1 MTRLRAML
9 VDDEPLALARLART
23 LAPLDK
29 VEVVGTTSKAS
40 EAMAMIATLRP
51 DILFLDIAMPG
62 LSGFDL
68 VARLPERHRPA
79 IIFVTA
85 FDSHAVRAFGV
96 DAADYLMKPV
106 APDRLV
112 QAVDRAIYWLNGRA
126 RPPAVVDRTAS
137 GDDHPG
143 APIESLWAHRH
154 RETVRIRVDEIE
166 WIEAQG
172 DYVRLHTNDGRGGL
186 VRMTLS
192 ALEIQLDTAAF
203 IRVHRSAICRRSA
216 ISGLRRKTTGALAA
230 FLASGGEA
238 PVGRKFSGG
247 LRTLLKRLEA

>member
-1 MTRLRAML
+1 MTRRRAIL
-9 VDDEPLALARLART
+9 IDDEPLALARLDRALR
-23 LAPLDK
+23 PLDTIDII
-29 VEVVGTTSKAS
+29 GSTSKAS
-40 EAMAMIATLRP
+40 EAMTMIDALQP

-62 LSGFDL
+62 LTGFDL
-68 VARLPERHRPA
+68 VAKLPELNRPA

-85 FDSHAVRAFGV
+85 FDSHAVRAFGI

-106 APDRLV
+106 ALDRLA
-112 QAVDRAIYWLNGRA
+112 QAVDRAIYWLNGRT
-126 RPPAVVDRTAS
+126 PPVESNRGAES
-137 GDDHPG
+137 DDGNMG
-143 APIESLWAHRH
+143 APIENLWAHRH
-154 RETVRIRVDEIE
+154 RETVRIKVDEIE

-192 ALEIQLDTAAF
+192 ALEAQLDHAVF

-216 ISGLRRKTTGALAA
+216 IAGLRRKATGALAA
-230 FLASGGEA
+230 LLTSGGEA

-247 LRTLLKRLEA
+247 LRTLLRRLDT

>member
-29 VEVVGTTSKAS
+29 VDVVGVTSKAS
-40 EAMAMIATLRP
+40 EAMAMIAALRP

-62 LSGFDL
+62 LTGFDL
-68 VARLPERHRPA
+68 VARLPGRDRPA

-106 APDRLV
+106 VPDRLA

-126 RPPAVVDRTAS
+126 RQSATS
-137 GDDHPG
+137 DDHPDT
-143 APIESLWAHRH
+143 PIESLWAHRH

-192 ALEIQLDTAAF
+192 ALEVQLDTATF

-216 ISGLRRKTTGALAA
+216 ISGLRRKATGALAA

-247 LRTLLKRLEA
+247 LRTLLKRLDA